1 MLVEFASV
9 VAAVECA
16 AAIQVGLADRNR
28 GVPSD
33 ERVEFRIG
41 VNLDEVIADGAD
53 IFGDGFNIAARLEA
67 ILAELAGREMGVRY
81 VLQGAVRR
89 SGGHLRVTTE
99 LTDVVARPVMWA
111 ELYGR
116 CLSRTVSICRTRSW
130 RRF

>member
-53 IFGDGFNIAARLEA
+53 IFGDGVNIAT
-67 ILAELAGREMGVRY
+67 GW
-81 VLQGAVRR
+81 RR
-89 SGGHLRVTTE
+89 SWPIRPAAKWASATSFKAPFVEAGG
-99 LTDVVARPVMWA
+99 AFGSP
-111 ELYGR
+111 
-116 CLSRTVSICRTRSW
+116 RS
-130 RRF
+130 